1 MNPITITLLFLVF
14 AIVMF
19 IWEKIPLALTAMIVA
34 VGLALTGAITYAEAF
49 AGFTNPTVILFAGMF
64 VVGGALFETGMAN
77 ELGNLLTKFAKTE
90 RLTVLT
96 IMMIAGF
103 AGAFLSNT
111 GIAAILIPIV
121 TKISMQTGF
130 SRSRLLMPLA
140 LASTLGGDLTL
151 IGTPG
156 NMIAHNAL
164 VDIGSGFGFFEFGL
178 IGLPILLLGIVYYLF
193 FGYKLLPATD
203 KPLEEGAINDVQD
216 FSHVPQW
223 KKNMSLIVLIGVVL
237 GMIFE
242 SQLGLPLFVISS
254 IGAIVLVA
262 TRVMSEKQAYASMD
276 MKVIFLFAGVMALTS
291 ALQSTGASELIATR
305 IVGLLGENP
314 SEFMILAVILF
325 ITCTFTM
332 FLSNTCTAALLVPIN
347 LGIAL
352 TVGADPRGALMA
364 TAIGSSWAFASPIS
378 TPANAMVL
386 HLGGYKYMDYVKVG
400 LPLVIISF
408 ITAMILIP
416 IFFPLFP

>member
-1 MNPITITLLFLVF
+1 MNPITITLLFLAF

-34 VGLALTGAITYAEAF
+34 IGLSLTGAITYAEAF
-49 AGFTNPTVILFAGMF
+49 SGFTNPTVILFAGMF

-90 RLTVLT
+90 RQTIFT

-103 AGAFLSNT
+103 AGAFISNT

-130 SRSRLLMPLA
+130 TRSRLLMPLA

-156 NMIAHNAL
+156 NMIANYAL
-164 VDIGSGFGFFEFGL
+164 VEIGSGFGFFEFSL
-178 IGLPILLLGIVYYLF
+178 IGLPILLLGMVYYLF
-193 FGYKLLPATD
+193 LGYKLLPAKD
-203 KPLEEGAINDVQD
+203 KPLEEGLINEAQD
-216 FSHVPQW
+216 FSHVPKW
-223 KKNMSLIVLIGVVL
+223 KKMMSLVVLVSVVL
-237 GMIFE
+237 GMVFE
-242 SQLGLPLFVISS
+242 QQHGLPLFIISS
-254 IGAIVLVA
+254 IGAMVLVA
-262 TRVMSEKQAYASMD
+262 TRVITEKQAYGSMD
-276 MKVIFLFAGVMALTS
+276 MKVIFLFAGVMALTN
-291 ALQSTGASELIATR
+291 ALQSTGASYIIANR
-305 IVGLLGENP
+305 IVGLLGDSP
-314 SEFMILAVILF
+314 SEWMILAVVLF

-352 TVGADPRGALMA
+352 TLGADPRGVMMA

-400 LPLVIISF
+400 LPLVVISF
-408 ITAMILIP
+408 ISAMILIP